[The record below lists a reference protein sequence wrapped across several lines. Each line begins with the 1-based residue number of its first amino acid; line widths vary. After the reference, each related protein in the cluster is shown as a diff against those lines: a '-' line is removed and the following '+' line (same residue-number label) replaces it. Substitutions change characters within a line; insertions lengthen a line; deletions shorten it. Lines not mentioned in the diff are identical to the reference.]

1 MSTVKL
7 RAKPE
12 HLSRRDHVAHD
23 GSGASGQWV
32 AAINPHVRGNE
43 GDRIKSE
50 DDMLESW
57 PDQDLKE
64 SLRKN
69 DTELGEIAGRLRE
82 MGMTTIDYESGSDIS
97 THRQGRP
104 PIGSDADV
112 QWARLR
118 KRQEALRKENDEIQ
132 GILASRDSR
141 RRLPRP

>member
-1 MSTVKL
+1 
-7 RAKPE
+7 
-12 HLSRRDHVAHD
+12 
-23 GSGASGQWV
+23 
-32 AAINPHVRGNE
+32 
-43 GDRIKSE
+43 
-50 DDMLESW
+50 MLESW